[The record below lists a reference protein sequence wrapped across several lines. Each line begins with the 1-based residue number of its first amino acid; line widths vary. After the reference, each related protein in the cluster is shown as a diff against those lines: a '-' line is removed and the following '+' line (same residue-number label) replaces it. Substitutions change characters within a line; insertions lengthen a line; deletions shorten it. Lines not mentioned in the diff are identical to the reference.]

1 MLDLS
6 PRELLTTTHAVRKRL
21 DLTKPVEREVIED
34 CISIAQ
40 QAPTRSNI
48 QDWHFVVVIDSDKKA
63 ALAEL
68 YRKGA
73 EADLKLPNVKFDDP
87 KRNATQERIVSSAKY
102 LVEHLKEVS
111 VHVIPCIEARTE
123 GQPIFMQ
130 STVWGSIAPAVW
142 SFMLAARCYG
152 LGTSWTGLHLFF
164 EEEAANILNIP
175 YKQVMQAALI
185 PVAYTKGTDFK
196 PAPRD
201 PVDTMIHWNTW

>member
-1 MLDLS
+1 MPIYFWDGL
-6 PRELLTTTHAVRKRL
+6 
-21 DLTKPVEREVIED
+21 
-34 CISIAQ
+34 
-40 QAPTRSNI
+40 
-48 QDWHFVVVIDSDKKA
+48 
-63 ALAEL
+63 
-68 YRKGA
+68 
-73 EADLKLPNVKFDDP
+73 
-87 KRNATQERIVSSAKY
+87 
-102 LVEHLKEVS
+102 LVEHLKEVP

-130 STVWGSIAPAVW
+130 SPVRGSIAPASW
-142 SFMLAARCYG
+142 SFMLAARCYD

-175 YKQVMQAALI
+175 YKQVIQAALI